1 MAPSRPLP
9 TVEQS
14 TALPSFRDR
23 ETFSLSSAPSFA
35 SMGRMLVRLF
45 VILSFRVIYSLP
57 IEGEGW
63 GEGLSLCTPRSICDL
78 RGLVRK

>member
-63 GEGLSLCTPRSICDL
+63 GEGPLLIAANRS
-78 RGLVRK
+78 